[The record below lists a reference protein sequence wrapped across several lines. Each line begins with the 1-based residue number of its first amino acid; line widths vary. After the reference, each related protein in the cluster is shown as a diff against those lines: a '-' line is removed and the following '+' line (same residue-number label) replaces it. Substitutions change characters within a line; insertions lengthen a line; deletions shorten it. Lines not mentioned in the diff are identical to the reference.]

1 MGIKEPSNSS
11 RLRQEIANRDLV
23 SKKKRLNKVL
33 VDTAGENDCG
43 SSVLSRMTAGAVT
56 GFNFANSGEIRCQ
69 KKTASVAAKVRKDIG
84 KETGKSKF
92 FSRNVEDTMLC

>member
-33 VDTAGENDCG
+33 VDTAGENETK
-43 SSVLSRMTAGAVT
+43 SVLSRMTAGAVT

-84 KETGKSKF
+84 KEMGKSKF